1 MEFNNRLLLKII
13 ELAFITSAIVMIEI
27 ISDHSYTSQAM
38 LVCGTLTGYL
48 IICCTLLLGHLLG
61 AVIDK
66 RIDCLFSIGAII
78 MFIGSGIIVMD
89 RWTNEFQHSEDRNA
103 IKTAGVFML
112 INAFIFL
119 ADTLVTLR
127 S

>member
-1 MEFNNRLLLKII
+1 
-13 ELAFITSAIVMIEI
+13 MIEI

-48 IICCTLLLGHLLG
+48 IICCTLLIGHLLG

-78 MFIGSGIIVMD
+78 MFIASGTIVVD
-89 RWTNEFQHSEDRNA
+89 RWCSQFLHPQDRNA
-103 IKTAGVFML
+103 IKGAGAFML
-112 INAFIFL
+112 INAFMFL
-119 ADTLVTLR
+119 ADTFIILR

>member
-1 MEFNNRLLLKII
+1 
-13 ELAFITSAIVMIEI
+13 MIEI
-27 ISDHSYTSQAM
+27 ISEHSYTSQAM

-78 MFIGSGIIVMD
+78 MFIASGVIVLD
-89 RWTNEFQHSEDRNA
+89 RWTNELLQSQDLNA
-103 IKTAGVFML
+103 LKGAGAFML
-112 INAFIFL
+112 ITALIFF
-119 ADTLVTLR
+119 ADTFVIVR